1 MFLQFEKTL
10 TFTTQKVTFK
20 CSLGT
25 WIFIKSHG
33 TQQEIQIT
41 VIDPIQF
48 RFGQWCRAKHASI
61 QPSDTFSRFPALLF
75 DLTIHAVH
83 FVGVWLHIVNL
94 VLIHYIISLSWRSQV
109 FLFSSSNTFD
119 ILRLSIS
126 FPARS
131 ISFPAW

>member
-48 RFGQWCRAKHASI
+48 RFDNDAGQSM
-61 QPSDTFSRFPALLF
+61 LLF
-75 DLTIHAVH
+75 
-83 FVGVWLHIVNL
+83 NL
-94 VLIHYIISLSWRSQV
+94 QIRFHGFLRYSLI
-109 FLFSSSNTFD
+109 
-119 ILRLSIS
+119 
-126 FPARS
+126 
-131 ISFPAW
+131 